1 MSNLQKAADDLNAY
15 RSGSCIP
22 ITADLTNKAGCDKL
36 AAEMNKLEPNGL
48 DVLINN
54 SGVSYGSPMTDVDE
68 QKGWDR
74 VFNVNVKSLFYLT
87 VALSPL
93 MQKKASVLQPTSIIN
108 VTSIY
113 ATFPYAYMPTTP
125 KGAGAYSYLA
135 SKAAAAHLTRVLST
149 HFKPLHVNVNA
160 LAPGFYPSSEY

>member
-1 MSNLQKAADDLNAY
+1 MANLQKAADDLNAF
-15 RSGSCIP
+15 RAGSCIP
-22 ITADLTNKAGCDKL
+22 ITADLTSKAACEKL
-36 AAEMNKLEPNGL
+36 AAELTRLEPDGL

-54 SGVSYGSPMTDVDE
+54 SGVSYGSKMTDVDE

-87 VALSPL
+87 VALKPLLQKRASPL
-93 MQKKASVLQPTSIIN
+93 APTSVIN
-108 VTSIY
+108 ITSIY
-113 ATFPYAYMPTTP
+113 ASFPYAYMPTTP

-149 HFKPLHVNVNA
+149 HLKPLSINCNA
-160 LAPGFYPSSEY
+160 MAFGFFPSSE